1 MIEGEFSFGR
11 TPAREA
17 MAIPKGLLHGGTLID
32 NRQERGGKAFGD
44 KAANFRNGHGDLP
57 AALRFAADRKNSLQA
72 KDTKGKIGN
81 VREHVDRTGTNRPS
95 ASYKSYNMERR
106 VLTCRIHRA

>member
-32 NRQERGGKAFGD
+32 NRQETGRKAFGD
-44 KAANFRNGHGDLP
+44 KVANFRNGRGDLSAVLCLP
-57 AALRFAADRKNSLQA
+57 ADSRNSVQAA
-72 KDTKGKIGN
+72 DTKGNSGR
-81 VREHVDRTGTNRPS
+81 VREHVDRIGTDRPS
-95 ASYKSYNMERR
+95 ASYKL
-106 VLTCRIHRA
+106 V

>member
-11 TPAREA
+11 TPAQEA
-17 MAIPKGLLHGGTLID
+17 MAIPKGLLHGGILID
-32 NRQERGGKAFGD
+32 NRQETGRKAFGD
-44 KAANFRNGHGDLP
+44 KAANFRNGSGDLP
-57 AALRFAADRKNSLQA
+57 VVLRLPANNRNSLQA
-72 KDTKGKIGN
+72 ADTKGRIGR
-81 VREHVDRTGTNRPS
+81 VREYVNRIGTDRPS